1 MPRKNDYPKIGQ
13 VLYLHVGTDEEYNNF
28 LRATIYDYLG
38 HKFDSFEKKP
48 IEEKPVS
55 KRR

>member
-13 VLYLHVGTDEEYNNF
+13 VLYLHVGTDEDYNNF